1 MKIKV
6 LTSGSKANSTLII
19 SDNIKLLIDVG
30 ATSNYII
37 EELLKEEISPKDI
50 NAVLITH
57 IHNDHIKGL
66 KSFIKKTK
74 AYVYITEP
82 LIEEI
87 IKMVPV
93 SQIKLIDKK
102 FFINNLEINLIKLS
116 HDVDC
121 FGIVI
126 KDKDKEIVYITDTG
140 YINKKYIDF
149 LSNKELYIIESNYN
163 EEMLRNGPYPYYL
176 QQRIRSNYGHLSN
189 SDTIDFLNKV
199 IGPRTKLVFLAHISE
214 NNNTYD
220 LAYEEISKGIKFD
233 KNKIIVTHQL
243 QSNEMVEI

>member
-126 KDKDKEIVYITDTG
+126 I
-140 YINKKYIDF
+140 
-149 LSNKELYIIESNYN
+149 
-163 EEMLRNGPYPYYL
+163 
-176 QQRIRSNYGHLSN
+176 
-189 SDTIDFLNKV
+189 
-199 IGPRTKLVFLAHISE
+199 
-214 NNNTYD
+214 
-220 LAYEEISKGIKFD
+220 
-233 KNKIIVTHQL
+233 
-243 QSNEMVEI
+243 